1 MDKNKSLSKDVWSA
15 KALNTAPNSEN
26 QIHGDDMAKEFGFK
40 GGLVP
45 GVTVSAYLL
54 HPIIEKWGLDWLE
67 KGWAKCKITSP
78 LYDRENFSVYLNE
91 ISENKILSNLKNSN
105 QVVTANAE
113 ASLLKDIPE
122 APKIRNDKIAIENF
136 QGPLASK
143 NVWMKLKKD
152 GCMAFEYFWGG
163 KDPLIY
169 LRDQNNLPDLLN
181 PSKKGLSNL
190 SFLLGCSNWA
200 LASSAY
206 MNPWIHLQT
215 TSQNYQALSFNSSV
229 IAEIQ
234 VNEVFEKKGHEFVDV
249 DVNLFKQEDKS
260 CIMTINLLSIYK
272 VRGSSS

>member
-78 LYDRENFSVYLNE
+78 LYDKENFSVHLNE

-113 ASLLKDIPE
+113 ASLLEDIPD
-122 APKIRNDKIAIENF
+122 APKIRNDKIAIKNF
-136 QGPLASK
+136 QGPRASK

-234 VNEVFEKKGHEFVDV
+234 VNEVYEKKGHEFVDV
-249 DVNLFKQEDKS
+249 DVNLFKQKDKS

-272 VRGSSS
+272 VRGSSN

>member
-1 MDKNKSLSKDVWSA
+1 MDKNKSLSKDFWSA

-78 LYDRENFSVYLNE
+78 LYDKENFSVYLNE

-136 QGPLASK
+136 QGPRASK

-272 VRGSSS
+272 VRGSSN

>member
-1 MDKNKSLSKDVWSA
+1 MDKNKSLSKDVWSS

-26 QIHGDDMAKEFGFK
+26 QIHGDDIAKEFGFK

-78 LYDRENFSVYLNE
+78 LYDKENFSVYLNE
-91 ISENKILSNLKNSN
+91 ISEKKILSNLKNSN

-113 ASLLKDIPE
+113 ASLLKEIPE
-122 APKIRNDKIAIENF
+122 APKIRNDKIAIKNF
-136 QGPLASK
+136 QGPRASK

-169 LRDQNNLPDLLN
+169 LRDQNKLPDLLN

-200 LASSAY
+200 LASLSL
-206 MNPWIHLQT
+206 IH
-215 TSQNYQALSFNSSV
+215 
-229 IAEIQ
+229 I
-234 VNEVFEKKGHEFVDV
+234 
-249 DVNLFKQEDKS
+249 
-260 CIMTINLLSIYK
+260 
-272 VRGSSS
+272 

>member
-1 MDKNKSLSKDVWSA
+1 MDKNKSLGKDAWSA

-78 LYDRENFSVYLNE
+78 LYDKENFSVHLNE

-113 ASLLKDIPE
+113 ASLLEDIPD
-122 APKIRNDKIAIENF
+122 APKIRNDKIAIKNF
-136 QGPLASK
+136 QGPRASK

-234 VNEVFEKKGHEFVDV
+234 VNEVYEKKGHEFVDV

-272 VRGSSS
+272 VRGSSN

>member
-1 MDKNKSLSKDVWSA
+1 MDKNKSLSKEVWSE
-15 KALNTAPNSEN
+15 KAFNTAPNSEN
-26 QIHGDDMAKEFGFK
+26 QIHREDMAKEFGFK

-78 LYDRENFSVYLNE
+78 LYDKENFSVHLNE

-113 ASLLKDIPE
+113 ASLLEDIPD
-122 APKIRNDKIAIENF
+122 APKIRNDKIAIKNF
-136 QGPLASK
+136 QGPRASK

-181 PSKKGLSNL
+181 PSKKGFSNL

-200 LASSAY
+200 LARSAY

-215 TSQNYQALSFNSSV
+215 ISQNYQALSLNSSV

-272 VRGSSS
+272 VRGSSN

>member
-1 MDKNKSLSKDVWSA
+1 MDKNKSLSKEVWSE
-15 KALNTAPNSEN
+15 KAFNTAPNSEN

-78 LYDRENFSVYLNE
+78 LYDKENFSVYLNE

-113 ASLLKDIPE
+113 ASLLEDIPD
-122 APKIRNDKIAIENF
+122 APKIRNDKIAIKNF
-136 QGPLASK
+136 QGPRASK

-234 VNEVFEKKGHEFVDV
+234 VNEVYEKKGHEFVDV

-272 VRGSSS
+272 VRGSSN

>member
-1 MDKNKSLSKDVWSA
+1 MDKNKSLSKEVWSE
-15 KALNTAPNSEN
+15 KAFNTAPNSEN
-26 QIHGDDMAKEFGFK
+26 QIHGEDMAKEFGFK

-78 LYDRENFSVYLNE
+78 LYDKENFSVHLNE
-91 ISENKILSNLKNSN
+91 ISDNKILSNLKNSN

-113 ASLLKDIPE
+113 ASLLEDIPD
-122 APKIRNDKIAIENF
+122 APKIRNDKIAIKNF
-136 QGPLASK
+136 QGPRASK

-229 IAEIQ
+229 IAEIH
-234 VNEVFEKKGHEFVDV
+234 VNEVYEKKGHEFVDV

-272 VRGSSS
+272 VRGSSN

>member
-1 MDKNKSLSKDVWSA
+1 MDKNKSLSKEVWSE
-15 KALNTAPNSEN
+15 KAFNTAPNSEN
-26 QIHGDDMAKEFGFK
+26 QIHGEDMAKEFGFK

-78 LYDRENFSVYLNE
+78 LYDKENFSVHLNE

-113 ASLLKDIPE
+113 ASLLEDIPD
-122 APKIRNDKIAIENF
+122 APKIRNDKIAIKNF
-136 QGPLASK
+136 QGPRASK

-272 VRGSSS
+272 VRGSSN

>member
-78 LYDRENFSVYLNE
+78 LYDKENFSVYLNE

-105 QVVTANAE
+105 QVITANAE
-113 ASLLKDIPE
+113 ASILEDIPE
-122 APKIRNDKIAIENF
+122 APKIRNDEIAIENF
-136 QGPLASK
+136 QGPRASK

-152 GCMAFEYFWGG
+152 GCMAFEYYWGG

-272 VRGSSS
+272 VRGSSN

>member
-78 LYDRENFSVYLNE
+78 LYDKENFSVYLNE

-113 ASLLKDIPE
+113 ASLLEDIPE

-136 QGPLASK
+136 QGPRASK

-272 VRGSSS
+272 VRGSSN

>member
-1 MDKNKSLSKDVWSA
+1 MDKNKSLSKEVWSE
-15 KALNTAPNSEN
+15 KAFNTAPNSEN
-26 QIHGDDMAKEFGFK
+26 QIHGEDMAKEFGFK

-78 LYDRENFSVYLNE
+78 LYDKENFSVHLNE

-113 ASLLKDIPE
+113 ASLLEDIPD
-122 APKIRNDKIAIENF
+122 APKIRNDKIAIKNF
-136 QGPLASK
+136 QGPRASK

-234 VNEVFEKKGHEFVDV
+234 VNEVYEKKGHEFVDV

-272 VRGSSS
+272 VRGSSN

>member
-1 MDKNKSLSKDVWSA
+1 MDKNKSLSEDVWSA

-78 LYDRENFSVYLNE
+78 LYDKENFSVYLNE

-122 APKIRNDKIAIENF
+122 APKIRNDNIAIENF
-136 QGPLASK
+136 QGPRASK

-272 VRGSSS
+272 VRGSSN

>member
-1 MDKNKSLSKDVWSA
+1 MDKNKSLSKEVWSE
-15 KALNTAPNSEN
+15 KAFNTAPNSEN
-26 QIHGDDMAKEFGFK
+26 QIHGEDMAKEFGFK

-78 LYDRENFSVYLNE
+78 LYDKENFSVHLNE
-91 ISENKILSNLKNSN
+91 ISDNKILSNLKNSN

-113 ASLLKDIPE
+113 ASLLEDIPD
-122 APKIRNDKIAIENF
+122 APKIRNDKIAIKNF
-136 QGPLASK
+136 QGPRASK

-215 TSQNYQALSFNSSV
+215 TSQNYQALSLNSSV

-234 VNEVFEKKGHEFVDV
+234 VNEVYEKKGHEFVDV

-272 VRGSSS
+272 VRGSSN

>member
-1 MDKNKSLSKDVWSA
+1 MDKNKSLIKDVWSA

-78 LYDRENFSVYLNE
+78 LYDKENFSVHLNE
-91 ISENKILSNLKNSN
+91 ISESKILSNLKNSN

-113 ASLLKDIPE
+113 ASLLEDIPE

-136 QGPLASK
+136 QGPRASK

-215 TSQNYQALSFNSSV
+215 TSQNYQAL
-229 IAEIQ
+229 
-234 VNEVFEKKGHEFVDV
+234 
-249 DVNLFKQEDKS
+249 
-260 CIMTINLLSIYK
+260 LLI
-272 VRGSSS
+272 RLLLQRFT

>member
-1 MDKNKSLSKDVWSA
+1 MDKNKSLSKDIWSA

-54 HPIIEKWGLDWLE
+54 HPVIEKWGLDWLE
-67 KGWAKCKITSP
+67 KGWAKCKITLP
-78 LYDRENFSVYLNE
+78 LYDKENFTVYFNE
-91 ISENKILSNLKNSN
+91 ISENKILSNLKNTN
-105 QVVTANAE
+105 KIVTANAE
-113 ASLLKDIPE
+113 AALLEGIPK
-122 APKIRNDKIAIENF
+122 APKIRNDKIAIENY
-136 QGPLASK
+136 QGPRSSK
-143 NVWMKLKKD
+143 EIWMKLKKD

-163 KDPLIY
+163 KNPLIY

-181 PSKKGLSNL
+181 PSKKGFSNL

-215 TSQNYQALSFNSSV
+215 ISQNYQALPFNSSV

-234 VNEVFEKKGHEFVDV
+234 VNEVFDKKGHEFVDV

-272 VRGSSS
+272 VRGSSN

>member
-1 MDKNKSLSKDVWSA
+1 MDKKKFFKKEIWSA
-15 KALNTAPNSEN
+15 KALNTAPDSDN
-26 QIHGDDMAKEFGFK
+26 QIHGDEMAKEFGFK

-78 LYDRENFSVYLNE
+78 LYNKEKFSVFFNE
-91 ISENKILSNLKNSN
+91 VSENKISSILRNSN
-105 QVVTANAE
+105 QLVTANAE
-113 ASLLKDIPE
+113 AALIE
-122 APKIRNDKIAIENF
+122 NIQETPKMRGDKIATVNF
-136 QGPLASK
+136 QGPKASRD
-143 NVWMKLKKD
+143 VWMKLKKD

-163 KDPLIY
+163 KNPLIY

-181 PSKKGLSNL
+181 PSKKGFSNL

-200 LASSAY
+200 LASNAY

-215 TSQNYQALSFNSSV
+215 SSQNYQALPFNSSV
-229 IAEIQ
+229 ISEIQ
-234 VNEVFEKKGHEFVDV
+234 VNDIFEKKGHEFVDV
-249 DVNLFKQEDKS
+249 EVNLFKKEEKT

-272 VRGSSS
+272 VRGSIN